1 MGLYDRDYMRDSDS
15 SRSVPRI
22 VLVLGVVVSLITAS
36 SYLMKEFRLFS
47 RSKPKAV
54 AHQPTE
60 REQLLEISPLDLNT
74 AAHKELRLLPGVS
87 DSIAEGI
94 MAARPL
100 LSIEQLDDVFDI
112 GPKTVEA
119 VRPHVFVN
127 MTTIKERFPDYDKSP
142 STTDGDTKS
151 AQHVIS
157 ED

>member
-15 SRSVPRI
+15 TRSVPRV

-54 AHQPTE
+54 VHQPTE

-74 AAHKELRLLPGVS
+74 ATHKELRLLPGVS

-100 LSIEQLDDVFDI
+100 LSIEQLDDVFHI
-112 GPKTVEA
+112 GTKTVEA

-127 MTTIKERFPDYDKSP
+127 MTTIKERFPDYDKSA
-142 STTDGDTKS
+142 STADGDTKS
-151 AQHVIS
+151 AQNVIS